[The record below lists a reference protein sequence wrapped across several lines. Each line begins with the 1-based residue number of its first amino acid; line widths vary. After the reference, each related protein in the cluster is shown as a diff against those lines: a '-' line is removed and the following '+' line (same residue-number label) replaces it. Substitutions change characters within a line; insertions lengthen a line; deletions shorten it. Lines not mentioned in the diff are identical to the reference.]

1 MTGNEK
7 WTQRT
12 VPIPTV
18 AVDCRHFYDSC
29 LSRGE
34 LRHMVFLSPD
44 TCPQPSGRRHGLCQ
58 SFARSYQRDRKS
70 TRLNSS
76 HVAISYAVFCL
87 KKKREKKSN
96 CTWVLA
102 LFDITLNHF
111 HLHI

>member
-58 SFARSYQRDRKS
+58 SFARSYQRAIKRSRSEERRVGTEYRDTRGTVSWRKEWRRNRNDAQL
-70 TRLNSS
+70 TGG
-76 HVAISYAVFCL
+76 
-87 KKKREKKSN
+87 
-96 CTWVLA
+96 
-102 LFDITLNHF
+102 
-111 HLHI
+111 